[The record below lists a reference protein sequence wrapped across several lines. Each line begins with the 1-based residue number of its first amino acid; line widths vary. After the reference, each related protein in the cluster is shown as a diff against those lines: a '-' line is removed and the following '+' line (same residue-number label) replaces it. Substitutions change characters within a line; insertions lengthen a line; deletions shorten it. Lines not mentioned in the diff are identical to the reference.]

1 MQIVRC
7 LVAVVENPDPALD
20 GFVGEAPLKERDRV
34 AGFQVCGELERSD
47 GRGGVEEVN
56 RGHEITLP
64 TLAEGQKSTEV
75 QTSTAAIP
83 W

>member
-7 LVAVVENPDPALD
+7 LVAVVENPGPALD
-20 GFVGEAPLKERDRV
+20 GFVGEALLKERDRV
-34 AGFQVCGELERSD
+34 ARLQMRGEVECSD

-56 RGHEITLP
+56 RGHERTLP

-75 QTSTAAIP
+75 QTGTAAFP